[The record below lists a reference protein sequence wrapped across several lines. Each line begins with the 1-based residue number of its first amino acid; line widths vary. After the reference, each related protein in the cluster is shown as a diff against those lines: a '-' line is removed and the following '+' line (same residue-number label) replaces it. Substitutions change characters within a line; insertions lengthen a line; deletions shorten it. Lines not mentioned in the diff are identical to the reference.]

1 MFNYG
6 YNKYLFNNDEVSR
19 SMSTNQNNRER
30 NLNIISNEIKAN
42 NLDNYKSNEIKIQY
56 LNKSYDE

>member
-6 YNKYLFNNDEVSR
+6 YNKNLFNNDEVSR

-30 NLNIISNEIKAN
+30 NLNIISNEIK
-42 NLDNYKSNEIKIQY
+42 ET
-56 LNKSYDE
+56 